1 MPRDPREAIARTA
14 KRIQDQSRK
23 TGQRVTFEQAR
34 EKARNI
40 AINFEKKQAKR

>member
-1 MPRDPREAIARTA
+1 MREKDARKAIDRTA

-23 TGQRVTFEQAR
+23 SGQRVTFEQAR

-40 AINFEKKQAKR
+40 AINFERKQGK

>member
-1 MPRDPREAIARTA
+1 MSRDAIDRTA

-23 TGQRVTFEQAR
+23 SGQSVTFEKAR